1 MFINIV
7 HKFNIMGFFSLI
19 FGLLKRLFS
28 RDTRYTEEK
37 REEKDEK
44 KSIALTKKQERI
56 AKEENKLIK
65 KIIKKL
71 EKILRDLQK
80 GTLTPNPIR
89 KDRKNKKEITVE
101 QALIVLI
108 FYLKRLT
115 KTNVSIKQEEAT
127 LSKMRTYWFLVR
139 GGLLDTTMKRGV
151 VNEVNSLFVKLGVEL
166 KLEEKLTK
174 EKINL
179 MNDEYELLKKE
190 KG

>member
-1 MFINIV
+1 
-7 HKFNIMGFFSLI
+7 MGFFSWI

-71 EKILRDLQK
+71 EKILHDLQK
-80 GTLTPNPIR
+80 GTLTVNLI
-89 KDRKNKKEITVE
+89 KKNNKSITVE
-101 QALIVLI
+101 RALIVLI

-115 KTNVSIKQEEAT
+115 KTNVSIKQEEVT
-127 LSKMRTYWFLVR
+127 LSKMTTYWFLVR
-139 GGLLDTTMKRGV
+139 GALLDPKMKSGV
-151 VNEVNSLFVKLGVEL
+151 VSEVNSLFVELGVEL
-166 KLEEKLTK
+166 KMEEKLTG
-174 EKINL
+174 EKIDL
-179 MNDEYELLKKE
+179 VDDEYKLLKEE